1 MNIKLKDLLEMM
13 IDVSIADKIKEI
25 TKENDELKEKVSS
38 LESEVDT
45 QIFREPGR
53 PAKRYQI
60 DETDNK
66 VIIRRETIEGN
77 GLFVCVGVLNDE

>member
-13 IDVSIADKIKEI
+13 IEVSIADKIKEI
-25 TKENDELKEKVSS
+25 TKENDALKEKVSS

-45 QIFREPGR
+45 QIFREAGR
-53 PAKRYQI
+53 PAKRYEI
-60 DETDNK
+60 EETDNK

-77 GLFVCVGVLNDE
+77 GVFDCVGVLNDE